1 MRFAAIIVCS
11 ATVLLLLAA
20 CASST
25 TSTPEEDSA
34 SGVKIPENEYGLEV
48 IEDKE
53 LYLQTVAEDASKELV
68 DLEEEV
74 SGIRLDIRYATE
86 DNFMGEQL
94 YPVAKGVVRKP
105 AAETLTEVQEEFGDQ
120 CLGLKVFDGYRPYE
134 VTEKIWEP
142 YQDPDYVADPA
153 EGSWHNRGC
162 AVDLTLVDGNGEE
175 LLMLTDFDDFS
186 ERAGHNYEDFPE
198 EAIRNRDLLRE
209 AMESHGFVAL
219 ETEWWHYDCQDFERF
234 ELLNLPLESV
244 P

>member
-1 MRFAAIIVCS
+1 MRFAAMIVCS

-34 SGVKIPENEYGLEV
+34 SGVEIPENEYGLEV
-48 IEDKE
+48 IEDKD

-94 YPVAKGVVRKP
+94 YPVAKAVLRKP
-105 AAETLTEVQEEFGDQ
+105 AAESLTEVQEEFGDQ
-120 CLGLKVFDGYRPYE
+120 GLGLKVFDGYRPYE

-142 YQDPDYVADPA
+142 YQDPDYVGDPA
-153 EGSWHNRGC
+153 EGSRHNRGC
-162 AVDLTLVDGNGEE
+162 AVDLTLVDGNGEG
-175 LLMLTDFDDFS
+175 LLMPTDFDDFS
-186 ERAGHNYEDFPE
+186 ERAGHDYEDLPE
-198 EAIRNRDLLRE
+198 EAVRNRDLLRE

-219 ETEWWHYDCQDFERF
+219 ETEWWHYDCH
-234 ELLNLPLESV
+234 LW
-244 P
+244 